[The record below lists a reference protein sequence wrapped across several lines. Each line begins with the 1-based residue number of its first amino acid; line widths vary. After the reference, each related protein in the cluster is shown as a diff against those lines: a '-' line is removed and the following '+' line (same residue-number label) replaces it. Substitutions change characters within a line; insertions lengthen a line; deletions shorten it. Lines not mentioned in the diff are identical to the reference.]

1 MRGVLGIPEEV
12 VPLTYKKTKK
22 NYTGVEEREG
32 LLELQFIAEN
42 VNLASL
48 YRR

>member
-1 MRGVLGIPEEV
+1 MREILGIPDEV

-32 LLELQFIAEN
+32 SLKLQSKSKN
-42 VNLASL
+42 VKLISFF
-48 YRR
+48 RW